1 MCRFLGVTVLML
13 LASTG
18 EAVAQT
24 GEPLATRGE
33 PLATRGDLIATRGDL
48 IDRTLAIVGSQVI
61 TLSDVRAAIRLGLIA
76 ELPSA
81 EPAAVTQQLV
91 DRELMLREV
100 QRYAPPAPADS
111 AVEARVAEIRLRLP
125 ATNAWSLALEAT
137 GFTEVR
143 LRAWVRDD
151 LRTVAYLAQ
160 RFASASTPT
169 ESEIAAAVAQQR
181 AEFERAVRSLGLRP
195 DGVQTSR
202 DVPADRM
209 GGQAEGRRSK
219 PPCDYREQFKA
230 FMQGT
235 CVE

>member
-24 GEPLATRGE
+24 DEPLATRGE

-169 ESEIAAAVAQQR
+169 ESEIAAAFAQQR
-181 AEFERAVRSLGLRP
+181 VEFERAGTTFAQASFILR
-195 DGVQTSR
+195 DRLIASR
-202 DVPADRM
+202 RAELIADWVTDLRRRTDVVILP
-209 GGQAEGRRSK
+209 Q
-219 PPCDYREQFKA
+219 
-230 FMQGT
+230 
-235 CVE
+235 

>member
-125 ATNAWSLALEAT
+125 AANAWSLALEAT

-169 ESEIAAAVAQQR
+169 EREIAAAVAQQR
-181 AEFERAVRSLGLRP
+181 AEFERAGTTFEQASPILRERLAA
-195 DGVQTSR
+195 SR
-202 DVPADRM
+202 RAELIADWVTDLRRRTDVIILP
-209 GGQAEGRRSK
+209 Q
-219 PPCDYREQFKA
+219 
-230 FMQGT
+230 
-235 CVE
+235 

>member
-13 LASTG
+13 LASAG

-24 GEPLATRGE
+24 GEPV
-33 PLATRGDLIATRGDL
+33 ATRGDLIATRGDL

-76 ELPSA
+76 GQPA
-81 EPAAVTQQLV
+81 DPAAVTQQLV

-100 QRYAPPAPADS
+100 QRYAPPTPADS
-111 AVEARVAEIRLRLP
+111 AVEARVAEVRLRLP
-125 ATNAWSLALEAT
+125 AANAWSLALEAT
-137 GFTEVR
+137 SFTEVR

-169 ESEIAAAVAQQR
+169 DSEIAAAFAQQR
-181 AEFERAVRSLGLRP
+181 AEFERAGTTFEQASPILRERL
-195 DGVQTSR
+195 VASR
-202 DVPADRM
+202 RAELIADWVTDLRRRTDVIILP
-209 GGQAEGRRSK
+209 Q
-219 PPCDYREQFKA
+219 
-230 FMQGT
+230 
-235 CVE
+235 